1 MPAKTLRSTSLI
13 GLLLLNLLGAPAWAQ
28 NPTSLQIVIL
38 EGEGAIN
45 NIRQR
50 VNRDPIV
57 QVEDENHRPIAG
69 AAVIFF
75 LPNQGPGGTF
85 ANGATS
91 FTTSTNTQ
99 GQAVARGIRFNDQ
112 AGSMQIRVAVS
123 FAGLTASTLITQTNV
138 VGVAGKGQSSSSSSG
153 GGMSLTA
160 KILIIGALA
169 GAGVAAGVLAGNHSG
184 GTTAAPTIPTVTIT
198 PGTVTVGGPQ

>member
-1 MPAKTLRSTSLI
+1 MPIRSLRTSSLVS
-13 GLLLLNLLGAPAWAQ
+13 LLLFNLLGTPAWAQ
-28 NPTSLQIVIL
+28 NPTTLQIEIL

-85 ANGATS
+85 ANGSTS
-91 FTTSTNTQ
+91 FTTSTNSQ
-99 GQAVARGIRFNDQ
+99 GQAVARGIRFNNQ
-112 AGSMQIRVAVS
+112 SGPMEIRVAVS
-123 FAGLTASTLITQTNV
+123 YAGLTASTIITQTNI
-138 VGVAGKGQSSSSSSG
+138 VGAAGRGTNSSSSAG
-153 GGMSLTA
+153 GGMSLTT
-160 KILIIGALA
+160 KILLISALA
-169 GAGVAAGVLAGNHSG
+169 GAGVAAAVLAGGRSSSS
-184 GTTAAPTIPTVTIT
+184 TAAATTPTVTIT